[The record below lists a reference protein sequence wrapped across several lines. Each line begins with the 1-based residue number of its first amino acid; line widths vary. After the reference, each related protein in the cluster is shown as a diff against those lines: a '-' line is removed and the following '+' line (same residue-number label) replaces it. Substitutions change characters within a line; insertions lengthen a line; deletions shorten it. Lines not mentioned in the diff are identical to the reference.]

1 MFLVCKR
8 ENNYPKHW
16 TYPLAGNQPHTCAV
30 VTELRKLGVNVT
42 EYNDAIEIEP
52 VSEIL
57 PAEIDTYHDHRIA
70 MSFSLIGTKKPGIK
84 IKNPGCVNKTF
95 PTFFDVLAG
104 LNQ

>member
-1 MFLVCKR
+1 M
-8 ENNYPKHW
+8 
-16 TYPLAGNQPHTCAV
+16 
-30 VTELRKLGVNVT
+30 
-42 EYNDAIEIEP
+42 
-52 VSEIL
+52 L